1 MDKPADV
8 KARRKALGWSR
19 AELADRAGIDP
30 RLVQLVELDQW
41 SEEGALSRLAQVLD
55 RAEKGELDVR
65 LRRVQ
70 AEEGAAR
77 FGDAPPVESAEAPA
91 EEPPRV
97 LRGEVPEA

>member
-1 MDKPADV
+1 MDKPADPLVDV

-41 SEEGALSRLAQVLD
+41 TEEGALARLAEVLR
-55 RAEKGELDVR
+55 RAEAGERDVR
-65 LRRVQ
+65 LRGVQ

-77 FGDAPPVESAEAPA
+77 FGEQQASSPV
-91 EEPPRV
+91 
-97 LRGEVPEA
+97 RGDLPEA

>member
-1 MDKPADV
+1 MDDPADPLVDV

-41 SEEGALSRLAQVLD
+41 TEEGALARLAEVLR
-55 RAEKGELDVR
+55 RAEGGEVDVR

-70 AEEGAAR
+70 AEQGAAR
-77 FGDAPPVESAEAPA
+77 FGDDPLPNPV
-91 EEPPRV
+91 
-97 LRGEVPEA
+97 RGDLPEA